1 MLPQRGFA
9 MNVQKILEPW
19 LARFLA
25 SAEVRQ
31 TRRRWYGLRRR
42 MAGDGHVLEVFL
54 KVSDPY
60 SYLLA
65 AALPDLHRRFAVDVR
80 CHLVQRL
87 PDNMTPEPELWQRN
101 AVADCTVLAK
111 LYGIPFQARDPFPD
125 ARAVTA
131 LERELVA
138 LLRAGEDPLP
148 LLAPRM
154 NALWRGEY
162 DAGEPGSRVVEDELA
177 IREYFRASQNLLA
190 RLGHYNS
197 AMVYYDGEWYW
208 GLDRLDHLERRL
220 VAEGLGRWPGTQV
233 RYDRQSRDF
242 CLNAEA
248 RQLPETTRD
257 RPLEMFFSIRS
268 PYSYLGLEKA
278 AQFCHH
284 YGLNLVVR
292 PVLPMVMRGLKVPR
306 AKVLYIFLDAKRE
319 ADKAGIPFG
328 FVADP
333 LGAGVEAC
341 YQLYSY
347 ARDEGRGLEYL
358 LSVARGVY
366 AEGVDIADPGGLR
379 KLAERA
385 GLDWSE
391 ARRQLGNT
399 VWTEWAQA
407 NLEALYGLG
416 LWGVP
421 AFRFGDVVAWGQDRL
436 WIIEQTVL
444 AGISREA
451 STPTEYQGV
460 IC

>member
-1 MLPQRGFA
+1 
-9 MNVQKILEPW
+9 MNVRKMLEPW
-19 LARFLA
+19 LARLLV

-31 TRRRWYGLRRR
+31 MRRQWYGLRQRL
-42 MAGDGHVLEVFL
+42 AGGGHILDVFL

-65 AALPDLHRRFAVDVR
+65 VALPDLQRRFAVDVR
-80 CHLVQRL
+80 CHLVHRL

-101 AVADCTVLAK
+101 AVADCAALAR
-111 LYGIPFQARDPFPD
+111 LYGIPFQAGSAFPD
-125 ARAVTA
+125 AGAVTA

-138 LLRAGEDPLP
+138 LLGAGEDPLP
-148 LLAPRM
+148 LLGPRLH
-154 NALWRGEY
+154 ALWRGDYEP
-162 DAGEPGSRVVEDELA
+162 GEPGTRVVEDELA
-177 IREYFRASQNLLA
+177 IREYFRASENLLA
-190 RLGHYNS
+190 RLGHYGS
-197 AMVYYDGEWYW
+197 AMVHYEGEWYW

-220 VAEGLGRWPGTQV
+220 AGEGLGRSPGTQV

-242 CLNAEA
+242 CLNADA
-248 RQLPETTRD
+248 RQLPEATRD

-268 PYSYLGLEKA
+268 PYAYLGLEKA
-278 AQFCHH
+278 AHFCHH

-292 PVLPMVMRGLKVPR
+292 PVLPMVMRGLAVPR
-306 AKVLYIFLDAKRE
+306 TKVLYIFLDAKRE
-319 ADKAGIPFG
+319 AEKAGIPFG

-333 LGAGVEAC
+333 LGKGVEAC

-347 ARDEGRGLEYL
+347 ACDEGRGLDYL

-366 AEGVDIADPGGLR
+366 AEGVDIADPDGLG
-379 KLAERA
+379 KLVERA
-385 GLDWSE
+385 GLDWRE

-407 NLEALYGLG
+407 NLEALYGMG

-421 AFRFGDVVAWGQDRL
+421 SFRFGDTVAWGQDRL
-436 WIIEQTVL
+436 WIIEQEVL
-444 AGISREA
+444 AGVRQEA
-451 STPTEYQGV
+451 STAPEYQGV